1 MAAMK
6 FENLFLSSTLKI
18 LDAGT
23 GEIFAVDT
31 LKKDYFDKTDGKSL
45 IFAYL
50 DNSIE
55 SLSFLISSLC
65 SEHTVALFSNEL
77 STGLKNGLEQSYTPY
92 YIFDAKRE
100 DIPNYS
106 YTSASCFKRL
116 EPFKLDIDKNIKLLL
131 STSGTTGS
139 PKLVKLSEENI
150 ISNAI
155 SIGAYLPIE
164 VDDVVPLNLPLNY
177 SYGLSILTSN
187 SLIGNTI
194 VCGLPDVLSKEF
206 WRCFSNY
213 GFSTLAGV
221 PFVYEMLDRIGF
233 LKKEYPSL
241 KYLTQA
247 GGRLR
252 DSLMQK
258 FASYAENSDI
268 EFFVMYGQTEATARM
283 SYMPPNHLLKNIGS
297 IGKPIPGGNF
307 TIDDKNNEL
316 IYSGPNVYGGYANTK
331 MDLTN
336 FERKETLRT
345 GDLAEINENGF
356 YLIKGRSK
364 RFVKLFGNR
373 INLDEVQRSVSDE
386 FERQIICFGI
396 DDLKLVLA
404 HQNMLDEVEIKKWLN
419 KEYKIHQGSIDFL
432 LLGEIPQTQNGKI
445 HYQKLMEIYGS

>member
-1 MAAMK
+1 MK
-6 FENLFLSSTLKI
+6 FEDLFNSSTLKI
-18 LDAGT
+18 LDVGN
-23 GEIFAVDT
+23 GETFTVDT
-31 LKKDYFDKTDGKSL
+31 LKKDYFNQVEDKSL

-55 SLSFLISSLC
+55 SLSFLINSLC
-65 SEHTVALFSNEL
+65 SKHAVALFSNDL
-77 STGLKNGLEQSYTPY
+77 SVSLKNRLENSYDPQ
-92 YIFDAKRE
+92 YIFDVKRDE
-100 DIPNYS
+100 ILNYGK
-106 YTSASCFKRL
+106 TSNNGCFARL
-116 EPFKLDIDKNIKLLL
+116 APFKLNINQNIKLLL

-150 ISNAI
+150 ISNAL
-155 SIGAYLPIE
+155 SIGTYLPIE
-164 VDDVVPLNLPLNY
+164 VTDIVPLNLPLNY

-206 WRCFSNY
+206 WSYFSNY

-241 KYLTQA
+241 RYMTQA

-252 DSLMQK
+252 DSLIRK
-258 FASYAENSDI
+258 FASHAKICET
-268 EFFVMYGQTEATARM
+268 EFYVMYGQTEATARM
-283 SYMPPNHLLKNIGS
+283 SFMPPSDLLNNIGS

-316 IYSGPNVYGGYANTK
+316 IYRGLNVYGGYANSK
-331 MDLTN
+331 MDLAS
-336 FERKETLRT
+336 FELKETLRT

-356 YLIKGRSK
+356 YVIKGRSK

-386 FERQIICFGI
+386 FKRQIVCFGKE
-396 DDLKLVLA
+396 DQKLVLA
-404 HQNMLDEVEIKKWLN
+404 YQDKIDAGEVKKWLN

-432 LLGEIPQTQNGKI
+432 PLKELPLTQNGKVN
-445 HYQKLMEIYGS
+445 YQKLMEIYGS